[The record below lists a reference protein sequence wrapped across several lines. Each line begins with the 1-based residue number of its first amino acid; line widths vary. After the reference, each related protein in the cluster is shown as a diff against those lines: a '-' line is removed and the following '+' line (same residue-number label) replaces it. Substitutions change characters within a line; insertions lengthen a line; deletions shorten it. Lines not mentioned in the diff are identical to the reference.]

1 MGWLSQPGWLLTE
14 PERPY
19 RDASKTNVQD
29 TWKKYAWIPPSE
41 LKQLKDFATISALP
55 LLEKDQKK

>member
-1 MGWLSQPGWLLTE
+1 MGWLLTE

-29 TWKKYAWIPPSE
+29 TWRKYGWIPPSE
-41 LKQLKDFATISALP
+41 LRQLKDFATISALP